1 MFSFFLFKEY
11 TSGPAEPKQ
20 KRKLAYSMDIVK
32 GPDCILLDVTNNKKQ
47 PAKLLFKQ
55 HKNSWCHS
63 KPRSSLPVDILIQ
76 LSWFNL
82 NSSACGF
89 GPKHEFKELK
99 DLFKMSRIITCCLQ
113 NIFNILK

>member
-11 TSGPAEPKQ
+11 TSGTAEPKQ

-32 GPDCILLDVTNNKKQ
+32 GPDCVLVDITSNKKQ

-55 HKNSWCHS
+55 DKNSGCHS
-63 KPRSSLPVDILIQ
+63 KPWSSLPVDILIH

-82 NSSACGF
+82 NSSTWGF
-89 GPKHEFKELK
+89 GPKHEFEDNLK
-99 DLFKMSRIITCCLQ
+99 DLFKISREFLVVCK
-113 NIFNILK
+113 IFLIY